1 MLTGVNFVYN
11 LEKQIRNNA
20 NFKIQKKR
28 GERKL
33 TGAIIKNMG
42 KWVFSVLKCDYPI

>member
-20 NFKIQKKR
+20 NFKIQKKS
-28 GERKL
+28 ERKL
-33 TGAIIKNMG
+33 ISAIIKNMG